1 MIRLFA
7 YVNPVGNPVTSIGFL
22 SRNPTPPGLSTA
34 VTEIGVIGS
43 FFVTVAPFA
52 VIVGPTVSRAVTV
65 KLKFTGS
72 ALFPSLSAALNVIV
86 FCLPISSA
94 EVVIEIRTT
103 FSVSVVFTG
112 VEVALPA
119 FIRPKYLSKK
129 SLAFN
134 VTEVLSFAV
143 TVNSTFPPSTTV

>member
-1 MIRLFA
+1 M
-7 YVNPVGNPVTSIGFL
+7 
-22 SRNPTPPGLSTA
+22 
-34 VTEIGVIGS
+34 
-43 FFVTVAPFA
+43 
-52 VIVGPTVSRAVTV
+52 IVGPTVSRAVTV

-112 VEVALPA
+112 VVVALPA
-119 FIRPKYLSKK
+119 FIRPRYLFRK
-129 SLAFN
+129 SLASN